1 MTDLSRADDPAVWA
15 PIHRI
20 AGTLDK
26 ALPELFA
33 SDYDQQLEA
42 ARQRLRPEVTERSGL
57 LTIAKRAL
65 GHLRGPRAPRWQAR
79 ALPDPYADNTTT
91 LVARIG

>member
-1 MTDLSRADDPAVWA
+1 MTIKLTSDEALVLSHWLEKLQMADLSRVVDDPAVWA

-33 SDYDQQLEA
+33 
-42 ARQRLRPEVTERSGL
+42 
-57 LTIAKRAL
+57 
-65 GHLRGPRAPRWQAR
+65 
-79 ALPDPYADNTTT
+79 PY
-91 LVARIG
+91 

>member
-1 MTDLSRADDPAVWA
+1 MGDSEVTIKLAGDEALVLSDWLEKLQMTDLGRIVDDPAVWA

-33 SDYDQQLEA
+33 RDYGQRLDA
-42 ARQRLRPEVTERSGL
+42 ARQWLRPE
-57 LTIAKRAL
+57 
-65 GHLRGPRAPRWQAR
+65 
-79 ALPDPYADNTTT
+79 N
-91 LVARIG
+91 